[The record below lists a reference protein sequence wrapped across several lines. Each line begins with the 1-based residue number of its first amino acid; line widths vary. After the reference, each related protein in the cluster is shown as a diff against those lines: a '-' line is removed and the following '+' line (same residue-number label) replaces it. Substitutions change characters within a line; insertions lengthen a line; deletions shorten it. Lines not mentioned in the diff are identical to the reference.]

1 MKITDKIKLNFYTEL
16 KELNIEEEILKQII
30 TNKNF
35 KNQYKTSI
43 KPFIKYLREYK
54 YTEYDNGT
62 LKQVGLDD
70 DTIKQHLK
78 AVFELSIKNNSNKYI
93 SFITK
98 NYYEKSSITNFNVFN
113 DSNFENLY
121 SMIGYE
127 VFNKNICE
135 NFGADLELKELKN
148 SEFRVFELLRA

>member
-93 SFITK
+93 SFIP
-98 NYYEKSSITNFNVFN
+98 
-113 DSNFENLY
+113 
-121 SMIGYE
+121 
-127 VFNKNICE
+127 
-135 NFGADLELKELKN
+135 
-148 SEFRVFELLRA
+148 